1 MSIFVCVV
9 LFEGFMCALLVLCT
23 VAPTALAQL
32 FDSAYASAVALQ
44 DIRDISH
51 IAFVWAISHYNDVIM
66 GTIASQ
72 ITSRTNVYST
82 VYSDADQRKHQ
93 GSASLAFVRGIHRGS
108 VNSPHK
114 WPLTRKMFPFDDII
128 MLQILIPHIYITCI
142 LLTLWP
148 THILV
153 GSILLCYTF
162 CTFGSWKSSYY
173 QSRDTKTYVSFP
185 PRFSCSFLLFL
196 HLKSDEICILCSLY
210 EHSKGKCSIKHYA
223 IDVVCLILIT
233 HTGSDLNWT

>member
-1 MSIFVCVV
+1 MSNFVCVV

-32 FDSAYASAVALQ
+32 FDCAYASAVAHQ
-44 DIRDISH
+44 DIRDISQ

-72 ITSRTNVYST
+72 ITNRTIVYST
-82 VYSDADQRKHQ
+82 VYSDADQRKHLWIPAQ
-93 GSASLAFVRGIHRGS
+93 MTI
-108 VNSPHK
+108 N
-114 WPLTRKMFPFDDII
+114 TEMFPFDDII

-185 PRFSCSFLLFL
+185 PRFSCFFFLIVFT
-196 HLKSDEICILCSLY
+196 S
-210 EHSKGKCSIKHYA
+210 
-223 IDVVCLILIT
+223 
-233 HTGSDLNWT
+233 